1 MLTAAANEKERV
13 GHLKKKGASI
23 EEFDTL
29 GSEKP
34 WARTVMTATQMAE

>member
-1 MLTAAANEKERV
+1 MTVPANEKERV
-13 GHLKKKGASI
+13 DHLTKKGSSI
-23 EEFDTL
+23 EEFNTL